1 MDLLYVAGSVIQ
13 IFHERSKIVDL
24 SLGHTVQRCKFF
36 TKDPELWTLLCTA
49 GSEVQVS
56 LLNFKVVNFDKNI
69 PALLRSRISHIS
81 VWNSLF
87 PRQVLR
93 SPGGRYRLRMG

>member
-1 MDLLYVAGSVIQ
+1 MDLLYVAGSEIQ

-56 LLNFKVVNFDKNI
+56 LLNFKVVNFDCGVVKIQGGNAPPDKNI
-69 PALLRSRISHIS
+69 PAKGLYAGFFY
-81 VWNSLF
+81 V
-87 PRQVLR
+87 
-93 SPGGRYRLRMG
+93 

>member
-1 MDLLYVAGSVIQ
+1 MDLLYVAGPEIQ
-13 IFHERSKIVDL
+13 IFHEKSKIVDL

-56 LLNFKVVNFDKNI
+56 LLNFKVANFDCIKGNI
-69 PALLRSRISHIS
+69 PRISS
-81 VWNSLF
+81 DTWLF
-87 PRQVLR
+87 AKNTGWFVVLR
-93 SPGGRYRLRMG
+93 SNP

>member
-1 MDLLYVAGSVIQ
+1 MDLLYVAGSEIQ

-56 LLNFKVVNFDKNI
+56 LLNFKVVNFDCIKLR
-69 PALLRSRISHIS
+69 ALRGS
-81 VWNSLF
+81 
-87 PRQVLR
+87 
-93 SPGGRYRLRMG
+93 